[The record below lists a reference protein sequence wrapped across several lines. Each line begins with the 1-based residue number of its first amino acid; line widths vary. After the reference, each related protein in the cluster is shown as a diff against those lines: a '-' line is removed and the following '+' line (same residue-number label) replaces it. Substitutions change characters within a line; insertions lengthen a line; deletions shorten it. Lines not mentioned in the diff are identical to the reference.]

1 MIKLNSDTF
10 RRAIEKA
17 QTVSPTCNL
26 LDTDGA
32 THTFQVAKSG
42 GGFSIVD
49 IWPQGGTLW
58 TSCDCAAGSGI
69 HRRGF
74 PQPCYHVAAAALSL
88 GLFVQA
94 MPVGAVLEPAPERAA
109 GRQVP
114 PQLIDLSELAPLP
127 TTEPVTAP
135 APAPHCAPSKGLPT
149 VLARVARWL
158 GRVFWFSAR
167 SARA

>member
-17 QTVSPTCNL
+17 KTTRPTCTL
-26 LDTDGA
+26 LSTDGA
-32 THTFQVAKSG
+32 AHTFQVARSG

-49 IWPQGGTLW
+49 VWPQGGTLW
-58 TSCDCAAGSGI
+58 TSCDCAAGSGL

-74 PQPCYHVAAAALSL
+74 PQPCYHVAAAALSV
-88 GLFVQA
+88 GLFTQV
-94 MPVGAVLEPAPERAA
+94 MPVGAVLEPAPEMAA
-109 GRQVP
+109 SRQVP
-114 PQLIDLSELAPLP
+114 AELAPIPASVPSP
-127 TTEPVTAP
+127 TP
-135 APAPHCAPSKGLPT
+135 APQAAWRGCLGK
-149 VLARVARWL
+149 VARWL